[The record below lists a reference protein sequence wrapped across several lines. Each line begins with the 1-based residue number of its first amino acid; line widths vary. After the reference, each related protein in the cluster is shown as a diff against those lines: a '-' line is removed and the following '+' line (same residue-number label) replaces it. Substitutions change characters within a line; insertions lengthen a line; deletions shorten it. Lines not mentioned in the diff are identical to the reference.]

1 MSRDSRPGFVPRPHA
16 IAALAS
22 ALIAGLPLAVRAQAA
37 QSSQSEQTLPQVTTS
52 AGKVAPGSLRDTV
65 TTGTKTDT
73 PLRDIPAAITVI
85 PDSVL
90 REQGAVDM
98 NYALQNSAGVQ
109 PLLAGGYGFA
119 NNYTIRGLGMRF
131 LRDGYLDGPTQ
142 NGYYRTMYDVD
153 RIEVL
158 KGPGS
163 ALYGSGQPGGTVNVV
178 TKAPLSKFGAEIGAF
193 GGSFGT
199 WGTYVDVGGPVS
211 SQLSTRLI
219 ADVEKSD
226 GYRGLSRDIK
236 EVSPSLSWAYDN
248 NKTLTLDYD
257 HRDIRIKPDNYGIV
271 FNAQGNIAS
280 APRDSRYYSPFNDT
294 RQTIDRVTLSHD
306 WHIDPA
312 LSMRTAFIYD
322 ERGLNMTRN
331 AGGNGGNAANQMTGR
346 AVRTQVD
353 DSQFALVQNELVWKT
368 RTGPVDHTV
377 LFGLE
382 YADTRIDTVR
392 TGYNLPNILNINAP
406 VVPETTLSGLAP
418 VPAQGFNR
426 KLKQEDFG
434 VYLQDQLALGEQFK
448 LRAAVRTDRVKFSDV
463 GTAGGAFRS
472 IGDTQNLTSGSL
484 GAVWQP
490 RQSLSFYAGVS
501 TSKFINVSTEP
512 AALSPQPES
521 ALQKEIGVKADFLD
535 GRLQTNVALFET
547 ERKNYYITLP
557 GALNP
562 TPDGR
567 DRSRGLELEVTARPL
582 AGWSVLAN
590 FVVQNVKV
598 ESNALASNAPMGVA
612 NRSIAGT
619 RPTGVARTGGRL
631 WTTYDFQQMALHG
644 WGVGLGLTY
653 KGDSYADSLNLYRV
667 PAYVVLDAAVYYRQ
681 KTWDL
686 TLNLRNLT
694 DKTYYISPT
703 FSGALPGDTR
713 SAMLTAR
720 YRFQ

>member
-1 MSRDSRPGFVPRPHA
+1 MSTTATKRSLPGRRLPRPTA
-16 IAALAS
+16 LAALTS
-22 ALIAGLPLAVRAQAA
+22 AMFAGLPLAAAA
-37 QSSQSEQTLPQVTTS
+37 QDSHSLPEVTAS
-52 AGKVAPGSLRDTV
+52 AGKVAAGSLGDTA

-73 PLRDIPAAITVI
+73 PLRDIPAAVTVI
-85 PDSVL
+85 PDSLL

-119 NNYTIRGLGMRF
+119 NNYTIRGLAMRF
-131 LRDGYLDGPTQ
+131 LRDGYQDGPTQ

-163 ALYGSGQPGGTVNVV
+163 ALYGSGQPGGSVNMV
-178 TKAPLSKFGAEIGAF
+178 TKPPLNRFGAEVGAF
-193 GGSFGT
+193 GGSYGT

-211 SQLSTRLI
+211 SQFGTRVI
-219 ADVEKSD
+219 ADIEKSD
-226 GYRGLSRDIK
+226 GYRGLARDIK
-236 EVSPSLSWAYDN
+236 EVSPSLSWAYDT

-257 HRDIRIKPDNYGIV
+257 HRDIRIKPDNYGIL
-271 FNAQGNIAS
+271 FNNQGQIAG
-280 APRDSRYYSPFNDT
+280 AARDARYYSPFNQT
-294 RQTIDRVTLSHD
+294 HQTIDRVTLSHD
-306 WHIDPA
+306 WRIDPD
-312 LSMRTAFIYD
+312 LTMRTAFVYD
-322 ERGLNMTRN
+322 ERALDMTRN

-346 AVRTQVD
+346 SARAQTD
-353 DSQFALVQNELVWKT
+353 DTHFTLLQNELVWKT
-368 RTGPVDHTV
+368 STGPVGHTV
-377 LFGLE
+377 LAGIE
-382 YADTRIDTVR
+382 YSDTRIDTVR
-392 TGYNLPNILNINAP
+392 TGYNLPNIANINAP
-406 VVPETTLSGLAP
+406 AVPETTLSGLTP
-418 VPAQGFNR
+418 VASQGFNR
-426 KLKQEDFG
+426 KLKQEDLG
-434 VYLQDQLALGEQFK
+434 VYLQDQLAFGDQFK
-448 LRAAVRTDRVKFSDV
+448 LRAAVRSDRVKFSDV
-463 GTAGGAFRS
+463 GTQGGNFRS
-472 IGDTQNLTSGSL
+472 IGDTRNLTSGSL

-512 AALSPQPES
+512 SALSTQPES
-521 ALQKEIGVKADFLD
+521 ALQKEIGVKAEFLD
-535 GRLQTNVALFET
+535 GRLQTNAALFET
-547 ERKNYYITLP
+547 QRKDYYITLP
-557 GALNP
+557 GALSP

-567 DRSRGLELEVTARPL
+567 DRARGLELEITARPL
-582 AGWSVLAN
+582 QGWSILAN
-590 FVVQNVKV
+590 FVVQNAEVQ
-598 ESNALASNAPMGVA
+598 SNALASNAQMGVA

-631 WTTYDFQQMALHG
+631 WTTYDFQQPALHG

-681 KTWDL
+681 KKWDV

-694 DKTYYISPT
+694 DKTYYTSPT
-703 FSGALPGDTR
+703 FVGALPGDPR

>member
-1 MSRDSRPGFVPRPHA
+1 MTRAFPPRLAPRPHA
-16 IAALAS
+16 LAAIAY
-22 ALIAGLPLAVRAQAA
+22 ALIAGLPATARAQAA
-37 QSSQSEQTLPQVTTS
+37 QPEHTLPEVTAS
-52 AGKVAPGSLRDTV
+52 AGQVPAGSLRDTV
-65 TTGTKTDT
+65 TTGTKTET

-109 PLLAGGYGFA
+109 PQLAGGYGFA
-119 NNYTIRGLGMRF
+119 NNYTIRGLGTRF
-131 LRDGYLDGPTQ
+131 LRDGYLDGPSQ
-142 NGYYRTMYDVD
+142 NGYYRTMYDVE

-219 ADVEKSD
+219 ADYEKSD

-236 EVSPSLSWAYDN
+236 EVSPSFAWAYDT

-257 HRDIRIKPDNYGIV
+257 HRDIRIVPDNYGIV
-271 FNAQGNIAS
+271 FNNQGKIAS
-280 APRDSRYYSPFNDT
+280 APRDARYYSPFNDT

-306 WHIDPA
+306 WRIDPA
-312 LSMRTAFIYD
+312 LTMRTAFIYD
-322 ERGLNMTRN
+322 ERGLDMTRN
-331 AGGNGGNAANQMTGR
+331 AGGNGGNALNQMTGR
-346 AVRTQVD
+346 AARTQTD
-353 DSQFALVQNELVWKT
+353 DGHFILAQNELVWKT

-377 LFGLE
+377 LFGME
-382 YADTRIDTVR
+382 YSDTHINTVR
-392 TGYNLPNILNINAP
+392 NGYNLPNIANINAP
-406 VVPETTLSGLAP
+406 VVPETTLNGLAP
-418 VPAQGFNR
+418 VVSQGFNR
-426 KLKQEDFG
+426 VLKQEDFG
-434 VYLQDQLALGEQFK
+434 VYLQDQLAFGEQFK
-448 LRAAVRTDRVKFSDV
+448 VRAAVRTDRVKFSDV
-463 GTAGGAFRS
+463 GTQGGVFRS

-490 RQSLSFYAGVS
+490 LQSVSLYAGVS

-512 AALSPQPES
+512 AALSTQPES
-521 ALQKEIGVKADFLD
+521 ALQKEVGVKADFLD
-535 GRLQTNVALFET
+535 GRLQTNLALFET
-547 ERKNYYITLP
+547 ERKDYYITLP
-557 GALNP
+557 GALSP

-567 DRSRGLELEVTARPL
+567 DRSRGMELELTARPL
-582 AGWSVLAN
+582 AGWTVLAN
-590 FVVQNVKV
+590 FVLQDVEVK
-598 ESNALASNAPMGVA
+598 SNALASNAAMGVT

-619 RPTGVARTGGRL
+619 RPAGVSRTGGRL
-631 WTTYDFQQMALHG
+631 WTTYDFQQQALHG
-644 WGVGLGLTY
+644 FGVGLGLTY

-667 PAYVVLDAAVYYRQ
+667 PSYVVLDAAVYYRR
-681 KTWDL
+681 KTWDVS
-686 TLNLRNLT
+686 LNLRNLT
-694 DKTYYISPT
+694 DKAYYVSPT
-703 FSGALPGDTR
+703 FSGALPGDKR